1 MSVVIE
7 DPARRWLA
15 LGAVAV
21 AELLAMTTWF
31 STAAVVPQLRI
42 AWELSQPA
50 ASWLTV
56 AVQLGFVVG
65 AVLSASINLADLVSP
80 RWLMFFGASG
90 AAVTNL
96 LLTQVHGVEPAIALR
111 LATGA
116 ALALVYPP
124 ALKLMATWF
133 RSGRGVALGVL
144 VAALTLGSATPHL
157 VNGIGG
163 VQWQVVIV
171 STSVLTL
178 TGGVLALV
186 AGVEGPFAFPSARF
200 EPRQVGRAFAD
211 RGVRLA
217 SLGYFGHMWELYA
230 MWAWFGVFLVD
241 VFARRGT
248 EDTRVAASYATF
260 VVIGSGA
267 LGSIVGGVLGDRWGR
282 TKLTA
287 LAMTCSGATALV
299 IGGFVNGPLWLVLGL
314 GVFWGFWV
322 IADSAQ
328 FSAIVTETGNQ
339 RYVGTALTLQLAA
352 GFVLTAVTI
361 YLVPLVRDAE
371 GWWLAFAILAPGP
384 ILGVAAMM
392 RLANSPEAKL
402 IAGGKG

>member
-1 MSVVIE
+1 
-7 DPARRWLA
+7 RWLA

-21 AELLAMTTWF
+21 AELLAMTTGF

-42 AWELSQPA
+42 AWDLSQPA